1 MGVSRLVPTKRM
13 RGLALAA
20 SAGLVVF
27 GVSGAGASSALGA
40 ARPSAAT
47 VQGPT
52 LKLIAAQH
60 TIKVGKFGKSPVFFD
75 PGIWVAS
82 LGGPFQLDVKRASY
96 TKPLTITQAIKTSDG
111 TIRHRL
117 PAWTLDS
124 WNGLRHFLHITIRN
138 RKGRVV
144 AASSLTFCPDTYDVS
159 RTNPGSARTSSY
171 PQQCSAYDPF
181 SIGEVWGIARGWA
194 VDPQEYY
201 PYRLNYGT
209 YTLTEN
215 IGPRYAH
222 LFRIPAKDATATVKV
237 KVVKGQGCCGPFGCC
252 FPPPAPA
259 HFVRVTAHRIGSA
272 HPALPSLP
280 AVPTLAKPPV
290 SALPDLI
297 PLPSWGISTMNE
309 KKSGDTYLD
318 FGATVFISGHAEL
331 DVEGFRS
338 NGSDLMKAYQYFW
351 QNGHLI
357 GRARVGT
364 MGFANYNAW
373 HFQQFAQYKLLN
385 AHKKVVVVSRKI
397 GFCIAPTDGVDMLL
411 PHAVWVPEYTGIAG
425 NCGQP
430 SALWVQ
436 ELLPLGW
443 ADTYFQSVPYQ
454 SFEITDLP
462 NGTYYIEIIA
472 NPEHLLHEV
481 STKNDVSLRKVII
494 GGKKG
499 HRWVRV
505 PAWHGIDPENPGA
518 GSGGPIPVPS
528 PTPSATGTASPSP
541 TPSTSPTPS
550 PSPTS

>member
-1 MGVSRLVPTKRM
+1 MKRLKC
-13 RGLALAA
+13 GC
-20 SAGLVVF
+20 

-52 LKLIAAQH
+52 LKLIAAQN
-60 TIKVGKFGKSPVFFD
+60 TIKVDKFGKGPVFFD

-96 TKPLTITQAIKTSDG
+96 TKPLTITQAIKTSGG
-111 TIRHRL
+111 TTVRHRL

-138 RKGRVV
+138 HKGKVIDATNV
-144 AASSLTFCPDTYDVS
+144 TFCPDGFLLA
-159 RTNPGSARTSSY
+159 RTNPGSVRTSNY
-171 PQQCSAYDPF
+171 PLQCSAFDPF

-194 VDPQEYY
+194 VDPQQFGIYK
-201 PYRLNYGT
+201 LNYGT
-209 YTLTEN
+209 YTYTET

-222 LFRIPAKDATATVKV
+222 LFRIPAKDTTATVTL
-237 KVVKGQGCCGPFGCC
+237 KVVKGRQCCGPFGCC
-252 FPPPAPA
+252 ASAHVPA
-259 HFVRVTAHRIGSA
+259 HFVRVFTRRAGSA

-280 AVPTLAKPPV
+280 AVPTLRKPPV

-297 PLPSWGISTMNE
+297 PLPSWGISTINQ

-318 FGATVFISGHAEL
+318 FGATVFVAGHAQL

-338 NGSDLMKAYQYFW
+338 NGSDTMRAYQYFW
-351 QNGHLI
+351 RNGHLI

-411 PHAVWVPEYTGIAG
+411 PHAVWQPQFTGIAG
-425 NCGQP
+425 NCGSP
-430 SALWVQ
+430 TALWVQ

-443 ADTYFQSVPYQ
+443 GDTYFQYVPYQ

-481 STKNDVSLRKVII
+481 SSKNDVSLRKVII
-494 GGKKG
+494 SGTKG
-499 HRWVRV
+499 HRTVRV
-505 PAWHGIDPENPGA
+505 PAWHGLDPENPGA

-528 PTPSATGTASPSP
+528 PTASATPTATP
-541 TPSTSPTPS
+541 TPSTS
-550 PSPTS
+550 

>member
-1 MGVSRLVPTKRM
+1 MGLSRLAPTKRM
-13 RGLALAA
+13 RAIALAA
-20 SAGLVVF
+20 SAGLLAF
-27 GVSGAGASSALGA
+27 GVSGVGAASAQGA
-40 ARPSAAT
+40 ARPSAVA

-52 LKLIAAQH
+52 LKLIAAQK
-60 TIKVGKFGKSPVFFD
+60 TITVAKFPKSPVFFD

-96 TKPLTITQAIKTSDG
+96 TKPLTVTQVIRMADG
-111 TIRHRL
+111 SVVRHAL
-117 PAWTLDS
+117 PTWILDS

-138 RKGRVV
+138 HKGTII
-144 AASSLTFCPDTYDVS
+144 AGSNLTFCPDGYELS
-159 RTNPGSARTSSY
+159 RTNPGSARLDNY
-171 PQQCSAYDPF
+171 PLQCSAYDPF
-181 SIGEVWGIARGWA
+181 SLGEVWGIPRGWA
-194 VDPQEYY
+194 VDPNSYF
-201 PYRLNYGT
+201 PYKLHLGT
-209 YTLTEN
+209 YYYTAS
-215 IGPRYAH
+215 IGPAYAH
-222 LFRIPAKDATATVKV
+222 LFRIPAKDTTVTVKL
-237 KVVKGQGCCGPFGCC
+237 KVVKATVCCGPIICC
-252 FPPPAPA
+252 EGARNPPA
-259 HFVRVTAHRIGSA
+259 HFVRVTTIHRPGA
-272 HPALPSLP
+272 VHPALPSLP
-280 AVPTLAKPPV
+280 AAPTMKNPPV

-318 FGATVFISGHAEL
+318 FGATVWIAGHAEL

-338 NGSDLMKAYQYFW
+338 NGSDMMQAYQYFW
-351 QNGHLI
+351 LNGHII

-385 AHKKVVVVSRKI
+385 AHKKVVVVSKKI

-411 PHAVWVPEYTGIAG
+411 RHATWQPSYTGISG

-443 ADTYFQSVPYQ
+443 GDTYFQSVPYQ

-481 STKNDVSLRKVII
+481 TSANDISLRKVII
-494 GGKKG
+494 GGTPG
-499 HRWVRV
+499 HRTVRV
-505 PAWHGIDPENPGA
+505 PAYDGIDPEHPSA
-518 GSGGPIPVPS
+518 GPVPIPV
-528 PTPSATGTASPSP
+528 G
-541 TPSTSPTPS
+541 
-550 PSPTS
+550 

>member
-1 MGVSRLVPTKRM
+1 M

-27 GVSGAGASSALGA
+27 GISGAGASSALGA

-47 VQGPT
+47 VEGPT
-52 LKLIAAQH
+52 LKLIAAQK
-60 TIKVGKFGKSPVFFD
+60 TIRVEKFGKGFVYFD

-96 TKPLTITQAIKTSDG
+96 SKPLTITQAIKTSAG
-111 TIRHRL
+111 TTVRHRL
-117 PAWTLDS
+117 PSWTLDG

-138 RKGRVV
+138 HKGRVIDATNV
-144 AASSLTFCPDTYDVS
+144 TFCPDGYELA
-159 RTNPGSARTSSY
+159 RTNPGSATTSNY
-171 PQQCSAYDPF
+171 PLQCSAYDPF

-194 VDPQEYY
+194 VDAAQFGGAFK
-201 PYRLNYGT
+201 LNYGT
-209 YTLTEN
+209 YTFTET

-222 LFRIPAKDATATVKV
+222 LFRIPAKDATATVKLN
-237 KVVKGQGCCGPFGCC
+237 VVKGRPCCTPFGCC
-252 FPPPAPA
+252 AAAPAPA
-259 HFVRVTAHRIGSA
+259 RFVRVATHRSGSA

-280 AVPTLAKPPV
+280 AAPTMKHPPV

-297 PLPSWGISTMNE
+297 PLPSWGISTTNE
-309 KKSGDTYLD
+309 RKGGDTYLD
-318 FGATVFISGHAEL
+318 FGATVFIAGHAEL

-338 NGSDLMKAYQYFW
+338 NGSNTMQAYQYFW
-351 QNGHLI
+351 RNGHLI

-397 GFCIAPTDGVDMLL
+397 AFCIAPTDGVDMLL
-411 PHAVWVPEYTGIAG
+411 PHAVWQPLYTGIGG
-425 NCGQP
+425 NCGAP

-494 GGKKG
+494 GGTKG
-499 HRWVRV
+499 HRTVRV
-505 PAWHGIDPENPGA
+505 PALHGIDPENPGA
-518 GSGGPIPVPS
+518 GYNGPPPPPPSPSPS
-528 PTPSATGTASPSP
+528 PTATTSPSP
-541 TPSTSPTPS
+541 TPT